1 MAWLD
6 FRLLRRRAGSLAQ
19 AGGAGR
25 AHMIWWFKFIAR
37 GDKLCFNVFGDEER
51 LELTV
56 LLGRY
61 VFVLTGTHVVS
72 SFGVFIRSEAS
83 LSLLSASPPPG
94 CQGLGRGASGSG
106 FATPGSPAV
115 DRERMDK
122 ARPGTTGPARKLIC
136 RRSARQPRSA
146 RRWFRLL

>member
-19 AGGAGR
+19 AGGASR
-25 AHMIWWFKFIAR
+25 AHMVWWLKLIVW

-56 LLGRY
+56 LLWQY

-72 SFGVFIRSEAS
+72 SFCEFIRPDAS
-83 LSLLSASPPPG
+83 PSLLSASRPPG
-94 CQGLGRGASGSG
+94 CQGLGHAASGLG
-106 FATPGSPAV
+106 FETPGSPVV

-122 ARPGTTGPARKLIC
+122 ARPGTTEPPQTPIC
-136 RRSARQPRSA
+136 RHSARQPQSA
-146 RRWFRLL
+146 RRWFRLR